1 MTVKQLKQTQDV
13 LCALLRAFQL
23 QRHDSWTRD
32 QLRRHQDRKLE
43 DMVRHAAAHSPF
55 YRQLYR
61 ELPLQQE
68 VDLQALPVINKRILM
83 ENFDR
88 IVTDRR
94 LRLRELEAHMGQAR
108 QDDYFLGKYRVL
120 STTGTSGLR
129 GVFVYDRS
137 AWQMVLANT
146 IRWHRFAGIRPR
158 LPKRLRICAIGADI
172 PAHVSRCIPESGDV
186 GLFKVLCLSAT
197 EPLSELVAALNRFE
211 PQVLMPY
218 PSIAALLANEQLSGR
233 LRIHPEVVATHS
245 EALTGEMRRLISDAW
260 NVSVFDHYGL
270 TEEPHVA
277 CECTAHDGLHIFEDL
292 AIVEVLDDEGRPVPS
307 GTLGAKYL
315 LTNLYNKV
323 QPLIRYEVTDIIAT
337 TDEPCSCGRPF
348 SRITRIAGRSEE
360 LLLLR
365 DATGRTVTVPPVAFS
380 VCLDVIPEIVE
391 FELSHNPTKIDLLVV
406 TRSDVDHR
414 ALRSHLIESLTNLI
428 RTLGAEPPA
437 INVVFCEAIQRR
449 GERMGKLQHVRAVW

>member
-1 MTVKQLKQTQDV
+1 M
-13 LCALLRAFQL
+13 
-23 QRHDSWTRD
+23 
-32 QLRRHQDRKLE
+32 
-43 DMVRHAAAHSPF
+43 SP
-55 YRQLYR
+55 
-61 ELPLQQE
+61 
-68 VDLQALPVINKRILM
+68 A
-83 ENFDR
+83 
-88 IVTDRR
+88 
-94 LRLRELEAHMGQAR
+94 
-108 QDDYFLGKYRVL
+108 
-120 STTGTSGLR
+120 
-129 GVFVYDRS
+129 
-137 AWQMVLANT
+137 
-146 IRWHRFAGIRPR
+146 
-158 LPKRLRICAIGADI
+158 
-172 PAHVSRCIPESGDV
+172 
-186 GLFKVLCLSAT
+186 
-197 EPLSELVAALNRFE
+197 LSELVAALNRFE

-260 NVSVFDHYGL
+260 SVSVFDHYGL

-365 DATGRTVTVPPVAFS
+365 DAAGRTVTVPPVAFS